1 MVTALQK
8 DMLARNE
15 QVQNLKD
22 EVDQLKTQ
30 NKEKEQELVA
40 LGSRVSV
47 GPHPSQS
54 PHYPTKSN

>member
-1 MVTALQK
+1 
-8 DMLARNE
+8 MLARNE